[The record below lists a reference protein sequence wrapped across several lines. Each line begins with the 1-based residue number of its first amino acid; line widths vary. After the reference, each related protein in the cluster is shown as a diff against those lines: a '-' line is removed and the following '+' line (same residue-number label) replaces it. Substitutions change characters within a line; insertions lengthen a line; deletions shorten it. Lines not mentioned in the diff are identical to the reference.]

1 MSKLKWLNYSSFSKN
16 SIIAALDIGSSKV
29 CCLIGKLDNQN
40 NLSIIGAGFYE
51 SKGLVSGIITDM
63 KALETAI
70 RNCVASAEKM
80 AAVRVKK
87 ITIGFSSVNVE
98 IE

>member
-40 NLSIIGAGFYE
+40 NLSIIGAGFHE
-51 SKGLVSGIITDM
+51 SKGLVSGIITDPSFVYYGLPTRRR
-63 KALETAI
+63 K
-70 RNCVASAEKM
+70 SM
-80 AAVRVKK
+80 AVSFPPLAARCNGVL
-87 ITIGFSSVNVE
+87 
-98 IE
+98 